1 MVFARGPGA
10 PLLLLGLAACA
21 GSAAPPPPATPPA
34 ATPSAAD
41 MHVATAGGD
50 SSRLPPVPMVRGRLA
65 IRVIYPAPD
74 ALVRARDSSF
84 LIGSVGTGDATLTI
98 NGNPVRV
105 WPNGAWLA
113 WIPMPADSVMRFR
126 FEARTKTDSASLD
139 YAVRR
144 GGWQPERG
152 PALWLDS
159 TSLTPRGEAWWPA
172 DEYLTITARASPGA
186 RLQLRLPDSTVVP
199 LHAESRREDV
209 PEGVRAFD
217 RTPDLKTNFQ
227 LDRYVGVIRGAAW
240 GGLHW
245 PAVDPQGNLA
255 STMFAAM
262 GRWTAPDTSTL
273 PILEVIGESHHSPR
287 SDTVRARWPLRLSL
301 LDTLPIVAELNDDSS
316 EVATSDQLV
325 VGRAVAGGT
334 YNWFFPNGTRARVSG
349 RINNDLR
356 LRLSPE
362 AEAWVDAS
370 NARPKPPAG
379 AAPAVVGSIRLSPQP
394 DRIRIRIPVSHRV
407 PFQLSE
413 TDRTV
418 SLRLYGA
425 LGDVNWIQY
434 GAAEDPLLKRVAWSQ
449 DRREEVLLTIELSR
463 TVWGYAAVWER
474 GDLVLDIRRPP
485 ELDPGGSLKGRF
497 IAVDPGHPPGGS
509 TGPTGLREAEA
520 NLAIGLEVK
529 RLLEEQGA
537 RVFMTRTEDVPIEL
551 WPRVDAAQRAGA
563 DLLVSI
569 HNNALPD
576 GVNPLTNSGS
586 SVYYNHPRS
595 VPLARAIQAELVRR
609 LGVRDLGIGRGDLAL
624 VRTTWLPSVLTE
636 GLFVIVPEQE
646 AALRSP
652 AGQRLYA
659 QAVVDGIR
667 RFLRERAEEP

>member
-1 MVFARGPGA
+1 MIFARGPGA

-21 GSAAPPPPATPPA
+21 GSAPPPPATPPA
-34 ATPSAAD
+34 AD
-41 MHVATAGGD
+41 MRVAPGDRD
-50 SSRLPPVPMVRGRLA
+50 SSLLPPVPVVQGKLA
-65 IRVIYPAPD
+65 IQVTYPGPD
-74 ALVRARDSSF
+74 AVVHARDSSF
-84 LIGSVGTGDATLTI
+84 LLGSVGTGDATLTV
-98 NGNPVRV
+98 NGSPVRV

-113 WIPMPADSVMRFR
+113 WVPMPSDSLMRFR

-186 RLQLRLPDSTVVP
+186 RLQLRLPDGAVVP
-199 LHAESRREDV
+199 LHAQSRREDV

-217 RTPDLKTNFQ
+217 RTPNFKTNFQ
-227 LDRYVGVIRGAAW
+227 LDRYVGVIRGDAW

-245 PAVDPQGNLA
+245 PVIDPQGNLM
-255 STMFAAM
+255 SSMWAAM
-262 GRWTAPDTSTL
+262 GRWTAPDTLTL
-273 PILEVIGESHHSPR
+273 PILEVIGESRHSRR
-287 SDTVRARWPLRLSL
+287 SDTLRTRWPLRLAL
-301 LDTLPIVAELNDDSS
+301 LDTLPVLIELNDDSS

-349 RINNDLR
+349 RINNDVR

-362 AEAWVDAS
+362 AEVWVDAS
-370 NARPKPPAG
+370 NARPKRPAG
-379 AAPAVVGSIRLSPQP
+379 AAPAVVGSIRLTPQR

-434 GAAEDPLLKRVAWSQ
+434 GAAEVPLLERVSWSQ
-449 DRREEVLLTIELSR
+449 DRREEVLLTVEISR

-485 ELDPGGSLKGRF
+485 ALDPGGSLEGRF

-529 RLLEEQGA
+529 RLLEEEGA

-586 SVYYNHPRS
+586 SVYYNLPRS
-595 VPLARAIQAELVRR
+595 VPLARAIQAALVRR
-609 LGVRDLGIGRGDLAL
+609 LGVPDLGIGRGDLAL
-624 VRTTWLPSVLTE
+624 VRTTWMPSVLTE

-646 AALRSP
+646 AALRAP

>member
-1 MVFARGPGA
+1 
-10 PLLLLGLAACA
+10 
-21 GSAAPPPPATPPA
+21 
-34 ATPSAAD
+34 
-41 MHVATAGGD
+41 
-50 SSRLPPVPMVRGRLA
+50 
-65 IRVIYPAPD
+65 
-74 ALVRARDSSF
+74 
-84 LIGSVGTGDATLTI
+84 
-98 NGNPVRV
+98 
-105 WPNGAWLA
+105 
-113 WIPMPADSVMRFR
+113 
-126 FEARTKTDSASLD
+126 
-139 YAVRR
+139 
-144 GGWQPERG
+144 
-152 PALWLDS
+152 
-159 TSLTPRGEAWWPA
+159 
-172 DEYLTITARASPGA
+172 
-186 RLQLRLPDSTVVP
+186 
-199 LHAESRREDV
+199 
-209 PEGVRAFD
+209 
-217 RTPDLKTNFQ
+217 
-227 LDRYVGVIRGAAW
+227 
-240 GGLHW
+240 
-245 PAVDPQGNLA
+245 
-255 STMFAAM
+255 MFAAM